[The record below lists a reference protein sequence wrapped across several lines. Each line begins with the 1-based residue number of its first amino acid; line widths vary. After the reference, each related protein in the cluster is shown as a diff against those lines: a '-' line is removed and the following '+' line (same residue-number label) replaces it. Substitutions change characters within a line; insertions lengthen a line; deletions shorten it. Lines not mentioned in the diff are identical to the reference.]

1 MPAKCGL
8 GGWYIFDY
16 DENLV
21 FDEHPETLWKRLIGK
36 TELQKVMFPYRAGMI
51 SRWLVLDPIARQFLD
66 ILAAGPGPALH
77 ELPRRTARAM
87 AAGMSAAFPDTFEAP
102 PVEIEHRVIPGGPN
116 GDLTIRVVRE
126 PPARTDPLPA
136 VMYFHGGGWV
146 VCDFQHAQPPGA
158 RRAVGAGAAVVFVE
172 YSLSP
177 EVRFPVANEEAYF
190 ATKYV
195 AENGPAL
202 NIDPSRIAVAG
213 DSAGANMATVVSL
226 LAKARAAGRRSFERG
241 SGRSRSPTPISRQ
254 RRCNEFADGY
264 FLTRDSMKWF
274 WDNYLPQPEARQH
287 PHVAPLH
294 ASVDELRGLPPA
306 FVMTCEFDVLRDEG
320 EAYARKLVDAGV
332 RVTSTRSA
340 GTIHGCLTLGPL
352 ANTPAVR
359 TAITAAKAHLRKN
372 LVG

>member
-1 MPAKCGL
+1 
-8 GGWYIFDY
+8 
-16 DENLV
+16 
-21 FDEHPETLWKRLIGK
+21 
-36 TELQKVMFPYRAGMI
+36 
-51 SRWLVLDPIARQFLD
+51 
-66 ILAAGPGPALH
+66 
-77 ELPRRTARAM
+77 M
-87 AAGMSAAFPDTFEAP
+87 AAGMAVAFPDTFEAP
-102 PVEIEHRVIPGGPN
+102 PVEMERRVIPGGPN
-116 GDLTIRVVRE
+116 GDLAIHVVR
-126 PPARTDPLPA
+126 PPGRTEALPA

-146 VCDFQHAQPPGA
+146 VCDFSTHS
-158 RRAVGAGAAVVFVE
+158 RLVREIAVGAGAAVVFVE

-195 AENGPAL
+195 AENGSAL

-213 DSAGANMATVVSL
+213 DSAGANMATVVSM
-226 LAKARAAGRRSFERG
+226 LASARGGPAISSAVLFYPVTDAGFE
-241 SGRSRSPTPISRQ
+241 SASY
-254 RRCNEFADGY
+254 NEFADGY

-274 WDNYLPQPEARQH
+274 WDNYLPHAEARRH

-294 ASVDELRGLPPA
+294 APIDQLRGLPPA
-306 FVMTCEFDVLRDEG
+306 FLMTCEYDVLRDEG
-320 EAYARKLVDAGV
+320 EAYARKLMDAGV

-359 TAITAAKAHLRKN
+359 TAIATANAHLRKT